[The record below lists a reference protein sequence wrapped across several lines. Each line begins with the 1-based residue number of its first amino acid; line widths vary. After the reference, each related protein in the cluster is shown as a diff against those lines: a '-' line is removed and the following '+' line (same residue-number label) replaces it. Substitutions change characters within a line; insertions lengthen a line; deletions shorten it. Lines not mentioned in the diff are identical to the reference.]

1 MSIIIRVDHQQIE
14 QLDLSPAVTVIED
27 LKKNQELVTAEQ
39 KIKFEI
45 NYSLS
50 ENDPRE
56 LSEIPEIRLWFVALN
71 ARYGWLPFLLDWRE
85 GELARYTAML
95 VPHEF
100 KRSEGIVYNPE
111 ALDIFIMGKVFVLHE
126 WLKNQGITGNSR
138 LKAMAQIF
146 GYDLDDTFFTLL
158 N

>member
-1 MSIIIRVDHQQIE
+1 MSIVIRIEQQQIE
-14 QLDLSPAVTVIED
+14 QLDLSPVVMVIED
-27 LKKNQELVTAEQ
+27 LKKNQGLMAAEQ

-56 LSEIPEIRLWFVALN
+56 LSEIPEIRLWFVALD

-85 GELARYTAML
+85 GELARYAAML

-146 GYDLDDTFFTLL
+146 GYDLDDAFFTLL